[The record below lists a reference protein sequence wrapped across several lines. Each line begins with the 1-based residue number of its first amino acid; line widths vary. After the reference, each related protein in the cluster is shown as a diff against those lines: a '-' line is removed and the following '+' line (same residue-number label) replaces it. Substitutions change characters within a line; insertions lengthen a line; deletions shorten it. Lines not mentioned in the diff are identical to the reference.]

1 VDPAH
6 HRVVAGAGEDRGAID
21 AHRSVDRPPQDGVID
36 ADGRGSQVGR
46 RGAIGWGARQRESGG
61 GDAADLGRGPR
72 RRPRQGHHPVALDAP
87 GIGHGQGRGGGRPR
101 IRFEGGGGQHRCVG
115 LAEEGGQG
123 PAGADIGW
131 RRALQAP
138 HRGHGIQPGRPLGQP
153 PGRQQGP
160 GRGGGRRPQG
170 IARGADLEAAAAAGD
185 HVEVRQADAG
195 GRGIGPVGV
204 ARDGGGGGVRRSR
217 DRSTAGDDRQTRTVE
232 EGGLLRTGQEPAGAE
247 SQAEGGGDR
256 AGRRRGRQH
265 HPVAGL
271 GDGGKGEL
279 EATTEIGAARIE
291 PQGQGPRQGGG
302 DRWNRHGA
310 TGRRQTVTVATD
322 RRLAALPSPW
332 QCIAIFRVRKGRRRH
347 PYRGRRPPTLR
358 GSDVTADGRG
368 PRAGGRADDYEP
380 LQR

>member
-1 VDPAH
+1 MPLASATARAVVVVVPGSGS
-6 HRVVAGAGEDRGAID
+6 RVAEASTAALGW
-21 AHRSVDRPPQDGVID
+21 PKK
-36 ADGRGSQVGR
+36 VGR
-46 RGAIGWGARQRESGG
+46 VPPARTSAGGAPS
-61 GDAADLGRGPR
+61 
-72 RRPRQGHHPVALDAP
+72 RPRTVATAYS
-87 GIGHGQGRGGGRPR
+87 
-101 IRFEGGGGQHRCVG
+101 
-115 LAEEGGQG
+115 
-123 PAGADIGW
+123 PAVRWGS
-131 RRALQAP
+131 
-138 HRGHGIQPGRPLGQP
+138 P

-217 DRSTAGDDRQTRTVE
+217 DRSTAGDDRQTRTVQ

-347 PYRGRRPPTLR
+347 PHRGRRPPTLR